1 MSHFLA
7 SVSTLSEAKIAFH
20 AGADW
25 LDLKQPA
32 AGALGA
38 VDLERVREIV
48 HWVQNRRPVSLTL
61 GDLPLQAD
69 ILIPV
74 LQSRLNTGANFIKI
88 GLFPNSDMLSCLQE
102 LCPYSHSAVGLIAV
116 FFADYAPD
124 FSLLPKLAK
133 IGFKGVMLD
142 TARKNSGTL
151 TDYLSLEQ
159 LATFIQQ
166 AKKLGLMTGLAG
178 SLQQETIAGLLPL
191 GADYLGFRGALCQQK
206 SRTLILEE
214 SRVAA
219 IYRALHHK

>member
-7 SVSTLSEAKIAFH
+7 SVSTLAEAKIAFN
-20 AGADW
+20 AGVDW

-32 AGALGA
+32 AGALGV
-38 VDLERVREIV
+38 VDLEQVQEIV

-69 ILIPV
+69 ILIPA
-74 LQSRLNTGANFIKI
+74 LQSRLNVGVNFIKI
-88 GLFPNSDMLSCLQE
+88 GLFTNSEMLPCLQE
-102 LCPYSHSAVGLIAV
+102 ISRYSQTTVRLIAV
-116 FFADYAPD
+116 FFADCAPD
-124 FSLLPKLAK
+124 FSLLPKLAT

-142 TARKNSGTL
+142 TARKHSGTL

-159 LATFIQQ
+159 LASFIQR
-166 AKKLGLMTGLAG
+166 AKNLGLMTGLAG
-178 SLQQETIAGLLPL
+178 SLQKEMITGLLPL

-219 IYRALHHK
+219 IYRALHCK

>member
-1 MSHFLA
+1 MSRFLA
-7 SVSTLSEAKIAFH
+7 SVSNLAEAKIAFH

-32 AGALGA
+32 AGTLGA
-38 VDLERVREIV
+38 VDLEQVQAIV
-48 HWVQNRRPVSLTL
+48 HWVQNRRPISLTL

-74 LQSRLNTGANFIKI
+74 LQSRLNTEVNFIKI
-88 GLFPNSDMLSCLQE
+88 GLFPNSDMASCLE
-102 LCPYSHSAVGLIAV
+102 EIRPYSRTSVGLIAV

-124 FSLLPKLAK
+124 FSLLPKLAE

-142 TARKNSGTL
+142 TAIKHRGTL
-151 TDYLSLEQ
+151 SDYLSLEQ
-159 LATFIQQ
+159 LASFIQQ
-166 AKKLGLMTGLAG
+166 AKNLGLMTGLAG
-178 SLQQETIAGLLPL
+178 SLQQEMIAELLPL

-219 IYRALHHK
+219 IYRALHRK

>member
-7 SVSTLSEAKIAFH
+7 SVSTLAEAKIAFN

-38 VDLERVREIV
+38 VDLEQVQEIV

-88 GLFPNSDMLSCLQE
+88 GLFPNLDILPCLQE
-102 LCPYSHSAVGLIAV
+102 LRSYTQVSVGLIAV

-124 FSLLPKLAK
+124 FTLLPKLAE

-219 IYRALHHK
+219 IYRALHRK

>member
-7 SVSTLSEAKIAFH
+7 SISTLTEAKIAFN

-25 LDLKQPA
+25 LDLKKPA

-38 VDLERVREIV
+38 VDLEQVQEIV
-48 HWVQNRRPVSLTL
+48 HWIQDRRPVSLTL
-61 GDLPLQAD
+61 GDLPLQTD
-69 ILIPV
+69 ILIPA
-74 LQSRLNTGANFIKI
+74 LKLRLNTGVNFIKI
-88 GLFPNSDMLSCLQE
+88 GLFPNSDMLVCLQAISH
-102 LCPYSHSAVGLIAV
+102 YSQTRIGLIAV
-116 FFADYAPD
+116 FFADCTPD
-124 FSLLPKLAK
+124 FSLLPNLAK

-151 TDYLSLEQ
+151 TDYLTFKQ
-159 LATFIQQ
+159 LSDFIQQ
-166 AKKLGLMTGLAG
+166 AKNWGLITGLAG
-178 SLQQETIAGLLPL
+178 SLQQEMIAELLTL

-206 SRTLILEE
+206 NRTLILEE